1 MGSRTICLARCGSYA
16 QSWVTQGQ
24 SKLKGTKTKPG
35 LDSSGES
42 WMPWWCWGCSAETGL
57 WAGQDERGVLE
68 QAEKRGLT
76 LLQECFGTGN
86 AESWPWL
93 FHTGEGKISPDEVCA
108 PGSPN
113 LISHLINLSQAASLR
128 LMEKCGWLML
138 PLPSVVKLMRL
149 HRLLGLSEGQR
160 GAVAP
165 ASSLCVLSLKT
176 CWSLALWW
184 VLINL
189 GRPKQDLLDNLKRLS
204 WKPSV
209 HFVPFKGRRDE
220 IGVH

>member
-24 SKLKGTKTKPG
+24 SKLKGNKNEPV
-35 LDSSGES
+35 LLSSGES

-86 AESWPWL
+86 EESWPWL

-113 LISHLINLSQAASLR
+113 LISHLINLSQATSLQAHGKVWVAHASIA
-128 LMEKCGWLML
+128 M
-138 PLPSVVKLMRL
+138 VKLMRL

-165 ASSLCVLSLKT
+165 ASSFCVLSLKT
-176 CWSLALWW
+176 CW
-184 VLINL
+184 VL
-189 GRPKQDLLDNLKRLS
+189 
-204 WKPSV
+204 
-209 HFVPFKGRRDE
+209 HFDE
-220 IGVH
+220 FWLI